1 MKKKSL
7 TFLLAV
13 SLFSL
18 CACGTSAPEPAD
30 NGTTDVAPADET
42 DSEKTEAAPNADTGA
57 AAEAPDTEAP
67 DTANESPGDESSV
80 TVSTFPTIFSVTYE
94 TKTDELTADD
104 GTVILTSTIEVPT
117 LASEEAADIALKIN
131 DDMTAYLASSG
142 ESSGLVRYAQEDY
155 KNSGGE
161 DGWTFTAYTSDIL
174 VQTTRMDN
182 NVISFEIAYYNY
194 AGGAHGNYFS
204 IGRSYNAQTGEQIIF
219 DDLTDDAD
227 AFRNTALDYLVN
239 LAESS
244 AYKNRLFPDMGRSE
258 IESTLFAEDKWFFSN
273 TGITFISDPY
283 ALGPYAAGTI
293 YFTIPYE
300 EAVNM
305 GLRETY
311 DYFGNYTQ
319 ERFYTYAYDENGSP
333 SEASGDTEYTF
344 DLNGDGTDENIAFYG
359 LLYSEDGSAISLYIN
374 GEQLGETIA
383 EQADPSTGYLDSTY
397 VLYDLDPAD
406 DFIEIGVLFSVIDS
420 VDKRIPYTYFFR
432 YTTDNELI
440 YLGKINGYAS
450 GPEADFESFGK

>member
-7 TFLLAV
+7 TFLLAI
-13 SLFSL
+13 SMFSL

-30 NGTTDVAPADET
+30 NGTTDAVPAEETASEEPEAAT
-42 DSEKTEAAPNADTGA
+42 DSDTDAATETS
-57 AAEAPDTEAP
+57 
-67 DTANESPGDESSV
+67 DTANESQADESSV
-80 TVSTFPTIFSVTYE
+80 TVSTSPTIFSVTYE

-131 DDMTAYLASSG
+131 DDMAAYLASSG
-142 ESSGLVRYAQEDY
+142 ESSEIARYAQEDY
-155 KNSGGE
+155 KNSNGE
-161 DGWTFTAYTSDIL
+161 DGWPFSAYANDIL
-174 VQTTRMDN
+174 VQTTRLDD
-182 NVISFEIAYYNY
+182 NVISFEIAYYSY
-194 AGGAHGNYFS
+194 AGGAHGNYVS
-204 IGRSYNAQTGEQIIF
+204 VGRSYNAQTGEQIIF
-219 DDLTDDAD
+219 DDLTDNAD
-227 AFRNTALDYLVN
+227 TFRSTAPDYLVN

-244 AYKNRLFPDMGRSE
+244 AYKNRLFPDMGSAE

-273 TGITFISDPY
+273 SGITFISDPY

-293 YFTIPYE
+293 YFTIPYG

-305 GLRETY
+305 GLQEAY

-319 ERFYTYAYDENGSP
+319 ERYYTYAYDANGNP
-333 SEASGDTEYTF
+333 AEASGDTEYTF

-359 LLYSEDGSAISLYIN
+359 LLYSENGSAISLYIN

-383 EQADPSTGYLDSTY
+383 EQTDQSTGYPDSTY

-420 VDKRIPYTYFFR
+420 ADKPVPYTYFFR

-450 GPEADFESFGK
+450 GPEADFDSFGK